1 MNNSG
6 ALTKLRPL
14 SLLRQLSNCSDST
27 RLEALSNSVAWS
39 IYLEQGKI
47 TYATHS
53 VEPFDRLERH
63 LRRLSHQIPLLTSEV
78 RVQVR
83 LMFEPDS
90 HSQLIEDD
98 SNSRSNPP
106 EYQAI
111 SWLVSQQYLHSTQAA
126 VLVQE
131 LVKEVIESF
140 LLIREGTYELTEPL
154 DRMPKICR
162 LDVEKLL
169 ERCQVRLQNWQAF
182 VPQISSPYQRPYLLI
197 NSTIENQDLP
207 NLQPDLTNWMKG
219 FSLCHLAT
227 ILNQDEVQLARN
239 LYPYILKGAII
250 LHEPDP
256 PYDKLPKIFEEQCL
270 RWVAPEHSDTT
281 SWKQATPTLVSKFI
295 LGLVDT
301 KEKLSTTVNSYL
313 DISEENIAPV
323 QQLLQ
328 ISTPPKEN
336 IEEPTI
342 SNSINPTSKKVTAAT
357 VTTPKVHKIVSVD
370 DSPTILKEISHFL
383 ENENF
388 SVVTINDPVKAVLS
402 IIRHK
407 PDLILLDL
415 NMLGIDGYELCRII
429 RNNSIFQKTPIIFV
443 TGSKGIVDKVKA
455 KLVGASGYLTK
466 PFTRAELLKIVFMH
480 LT

>member
-6 ALTKLRPL
+6 AFTKLRPL

-27 RLEALSNSVAWS
+27 CLQALSNSVYWS

-63 LRRLSHQIPLLTSEV
+63 LRRLSHQIPVLTSKV

-83 LMFEPDS
+83 LMFEPDY
-90 HSQLIEDD
+90 HTQLIEDD
-98 SNSRSNPP
+98 SNSRSHPP

-111 SWLVSQQYLHSTQAA
+111 SWLVSQQHLHSTQAA
-126 VLVQE
+126 VLIQE

-140 LLIREGTYELTEPL
+140 LLIAEGTYELTEPL
-154 DRMPKICR
+154 DRMPRICR
-162 LDVEKLL
+162 LDVEKIL
-169 ERCQVRLQNWQAF
+169 ERCQIRLQNWQAL
-182 VPQISSPYQRPYLLI
+182 VPQISSPYQRPYLLM
-197 NSTIENQDLP
+197 NSKIEEKDLP
-207 NLQPDLTNWMKG
+207 KLQPDLTDWMKG

-227 ILNQDEVQLARN
+227 ILNQDEIQLARN
-239 LYPYILKGAII
+239 LYPYILKGAIV

-256 PYDKLPKIFEEQCL
+256 PFDKLPKIFEEVCL
-270 RWVAPEHSDTT
+270 RRAM
-281 SWKQATPTLVSKFI
+281 PTL
-295 LGLVDT
+295 LA
-301 KEKLSTTVNSYL
+301 KLITDIADIKQELNTTVNPYP
-313 DISEENIAPV
+313 DISEENIALVP
-323 QQLLQ
+323 QLPQ
-328 ISTPPKEN
+328 ISEPPKEN
-336 IEEPTI
+336 FQEPTT
-342 SNSINPTSKKVTAAT
+342 SNNINPVSQTVTAAT
-357 VTTPKVHKIVSVD
+357 VTVKKVHKIVSVD
-370 DSPTILKEISHFL
+370 DSPTILKEISYFL

-429 RNNSIFQKTPIIFV
+429 RNNPIFQNTPIIFV
-443 TGSKGIVDKVKA
+443 TGNKGIVDKVKA

-466 PFTRAELLKIVFMH
+466 PFTRAELLKIIFMH
-480 LT
+480 LS

>member
-6 ALTKLRPL
+6 VFAKLRPL

-27 RLEALSNSVAWS
+27 CLQALSNSVSWS

-63 LRRLSHQIPLLTSEV
+63 LRRLSHQIPLLTNEV

-90 HSQLIEDD
+90 HSQLTEHH
-98 SNSRSNPP
+98 SQSTSQPP

-111 SWLVSQQYLHSTQAA
+111 YWLVSQQHLHFTQAA
-126 VLVQE
+126 ALIQE

-140 LLIREGTYELTEPL
+140 LLIQEGSYELTEPL
-154 DRMPKICR
+154 SRMAKICR
-162 LDVEKLL
+162 FDIEKIL
-169 ERCQVRLQNWQAF
+169 ERCQVRLESWQSF
-182 VPQISSPYQRPYLLI
+182 VPQISSPYQRPYLLA
-197 NSTIENQDLP
+197 NNQFEEKDLP
-207 NLQPDLTNWMKG
+207 NLQPNLTNWMKG
-219 FSLCHLAT
+219 FSLCHLAA
-227 ILNQDEVQLARN
+227 ILNQDEIQLARQ
-239 LYPYILKGAII
+239 LYPYIVKGGII

-256 PYDKLPKIFEEQCL
+256 PFDKLPKIF
-270 RWVAPEHSDTT
+270 PEKSLLPKLTT
-281 SWKQATPTLVSKFI
+281 KLF
-295 LGLVDT
+295 DT
-301 KEKLSTTVNSYL
+301 KDEVNNHP
-313 DISEENIAPV
+313 DIAQENIVAV
-323 QQLLQ
+323 EQLPQ
-328 ISTPPKEN
+328 VATPPKTN
-336 IEEPTI
+336 FQEPTI
-342 SNSINPTSKKVTAAT
+342 SNNINSASQRVTAAT
-357 VTTPKVHKIVSVD
+357 VTAQKVHKIVSVD

-388 SVVTINDPVKAVLS
+388 SVVTINDPLKAVLS

-415 NMLGIDGYELCRII
+415 NMAGIDGYELCRII
-429 RNNSIFQKTPIIFV
+429 RNNSMFKQTPIIFV

-455 KLVGASGYLTK
+455 RLVGASGYLTK
-466 PFTRAELLKIVFMH
+466 PFTRAELLKIIFMH

>member
-6 ALTKLRPL
+6 VFTKLRPS
-14 SLLRQLSNCSDST
+14 SLLRQLSNCSDT
-27 RLEALSNSVAWS
+27 TCLQALSNSVFWT

-63 LRRLSHQIPLLTSEV
+63 LRRLGHQIPLLTNEV

-90 HSQLIEDD
+90 HSQLTEHYNQPK
-98 SNSRSNPP
+98 SQPL

-111 SWLVSQQYLHSTQAA
+111 YWLVSQQHLHSTQAA
-126 VLVQE
+126 VLIQE

-140 LLIREGTYELTEPL
+140 LLIKEGSYELTEPL
-154 DRMPKICR
+154 SRMPKICR
-162 LDVEKLL
+162 FDIEKIL
-169 ERCQVRLQNWQAF
+169 ERCQARLENWQSF
-182 VPQISSPYQRPYLLI
+182 VPQISSPYQRPYLLA
-197 NSTIENQDLP
+197 NNQFEEKDLP
-207 NLQPDLTNWMKG
+207 NLQPNLTNWMKG
-219 FSLCHLAT
+219 FSLCHLAA
-227 ILNQDEVQLARN
+227 ILNQDEIQLARQ
-239 LYPYILKGAII
+239 LYPYIVKGGII

-256 PYDKLPKIFEEQCL
+256 PFDKLPKIFEEKSL
-270 RWVAPEHSDTT
+270 FPKLITE
-281 SWKQATPTLVSKFI
+281 
-295 LGLVDT
+295 LVDT
-301 KEKLSTTVNSYL
+301 KDEVNTYPDIPQESIGTV
-313 DISEENIAPV
+313 E
-323 QQLLQ
+323 QLPQIPTPLQ
-328 ISTPPKEN
+328 AN
-336 IEEPTI
+336 FQEPTI
-342 SNSINPTSKKVTAAT
+342 SNNINSAGERVTSAT
-357 VTTPKVHKIVSVD
+357 VTAQKIHKIVSVD

-388 SVVTINDPVKAVLS
+388 SVVTINEPLKAVLS

-415 NMLGIDGYELCRII
+415 NMAGIDGYELCRII
-429 RNNSIFQKTPIIFV
+429 RNNSMFKQTPIIFV
-443 TGSKGIVDKVKA
+443 TGNKGIVDKVKA
-455 KLVGASGYLTK
+455 RLVGASGYLTK

>member
-6 ALTKLRPL
+6 TFTKLRPL

-27 RLEALSNSVAWS
+27 CLQVLSNSVSWS

-63 LRRLSHQIPLLTSEV
+63 LRRLSQQIPLLTNEV

-90 HSQLIEDD
+90 HSQLIKDD
-98 SNSRSNPP
+98 SNSRSHPP

-111 SWLVSQQYLHSTQAA
+111 SWLVSQQHLHSTQAA

-140 LLIREGTYELTEPL
+140 LLIKEGTYELTEPL

-162 LDVEKLL
+162 LGVEKIL
-169 ERCQVRLQNWQAF
+169 EYCQVRLQNWQAF
-182 VPQISSPYQRPYLLI
+182 VPKISSPYQRPYLLI
-197 NSTIENQDLP
+197 NSKFDDQYLP
-207 NLQPDLTNWMKG
+207 NLQPDLINWMKG
-219 FSLCHLAT
+219 FSLCHLAA
-227 ILNQDEVQLARN
+227 ILNQDEIQLARN

-256 PYDKLPKIFEEQCL
+256 PYDKLPKIFEE
-270 RWVAPEHSDTT
+270 R
-281 SWKQATPTLVSKFI
+281 TLFSKLV

-301 KEKLSTTVNSYL
+301 KKELSTTINSYTN
-313 DISEENIAPV
+313 IPEEKIVPV
-323 QQLLQ
+323 ERLPQ
-328 ISTPPKEN
+328 ISTPSKEN
-336 IEEPTI
+336 FQEATT
-342 SNSINPTSKKVTAAT
+342 SNNINPDSQRVTAAT
-357 VTTPKVHKIVSVD
+357 VTVQKVHKIVSVD
-370 DSPTILKEISHFL
+370 DSPTILKEISYFL

-429 RNNSIFQKTPIIFV
+429 RNNSLFQNTPIIFV

>member
-6 ALTKLRPL
+6 AFIKLRPL
-14 SLLRQLSNCSDST
+14 SLLRQLSNCFDST
-27 RLEALSNSVAWS
+27 CLQALSNSVSWS

-83 LMFEPDS
+83 LMFEPDL
-90 HSQLIEDD
+90 HSQLIEYD
-98 SNSRSNPP
+98 SNSRSHPP

-111 SWLVSQQYLHSTQAA
+111 SWLVSQQHLHSTQAA
-126 VLVQE
+126 VLIQE

-140 LLIREGTYELTEPL
+140 LLIKEGTYELTEPL
-154 DRMPKICR
+154 ERMPRICR
-162 LDVEKLL
+162 LDVEKIL
-169 ERCQVRLQNWQAF
+169 ERCQGRLQNWQAF

-197 NSTIENQDLP
+197 NSKIEEKDLP
-207 NLQPDLTNWMKG
+207 ELQSDLINWMKG

-227 ILNQDEVQLARN
+227 ILNQDEIQLARN
-239 LYPYILKGAII
+239 LYPYILNGAII

-256 PYDKLPKIFEEQCL
+256 PFDKLPKLFEEQSL
-270 RWVAPEHSDTT
+270 FSKLIPEINYT
-281 SWKQATPTLVSKFI
+281 
-295 LGLVDT
+295 T
-301 KEKLSTTVNSYL
+301 KELNITVNSYP
-313 DISEENIAPV
+313 DIAEENISLV
-323 QQLLQ
+323 QRLPQ
-328 ISTPPKEN
+328 ISLPPQEN
-336 IEEPTI
+336 FQEPTI
-342 SNSINPTSKKVTAAT
+342 SNNINPASQKVTAAT
-357 VTTPKVHKIVSVD
+357 VTAQKVHKIVSVD
-370 DSPTILKEISHFL
+370 DSPTILKEISRFL

-443 TGSKGIVDKVKA
+443 TGNKGIVDKVKA